1 MDSADLNGKSDPYAT
16 LSCGKHAC
24 RSTICTKT
32 LVHAHMPHMHA
43 HMPHMPAHMPHM
55 PAHMPHMHAHCRA
68 CAHAAH
74 ACAQASMRA
83 GAPYGRRRS
92 IRSGMRTSSLKG
104 RCRVSSAGRS
114 GCGLSTATIRRGTH
128 TAAPTHDRRLPLT
141 SLLSPLLL
149 LSSSPLSSS
158 PLPSSPLLSPP
169 LSPLSSLLSPLS
181 FPLLSSPLAHP
192 SSPLLSPPL
201 LSSPLLSP
209 PLSSFSPLL
218 SSPLLLLSSSSPP
231 SQAHSSSL
239 RLAR

>member
-1 MDSADLNGKSDPYAT
+1 
-16 LSCGKHAC
+16 
-24 RSTICTKT
+24 
-32 LVHAHMPHMHA
+32 
-43 HMPHMPAHMPHM
+43 
-55 PAHMPHMHAHCRA
+55 
-68 CAHAAH
+68 
-74 ACAQASMRA
+74 MRA

-169 LSPLSSLLSPLS
+169 LLPSRSAAPR
-181 FPLLSSPLAHP
+181 SSPTVRSQQPHGYCSHGTCLCAPGFSGADCTRP
-192 SSPLLSPPL
+192 SCPAGCNQRGECEGGRCFCEPGWGGEDCSTPVC
-201 LSSPLLSP
+201 
-209 PLSSFSPLL
+209 
-218 SSPLLLLSSSSPP
+218 P
-231 SQAHSSSL
+231 SACHGNGHCRHDASCECYGGYTGDDCSIITCAAGCEAPYGTCYNGP
-239 RLAR
+239 RL